1 MANTSITK
9 PTWLQIPDPINLL
22 QPKYL
27 STPPTFPSSSSYKNR
42 IFRVRSSSSNGSPK
56 KSFNLKDALAGVVDE
71 RVDEL
76 MNSEENKIMLQGLE
90 KASMRVEKIKNEI
103 AELEKQEL
111 EAQKMREYINQLE
124 TRASEIED
132 CQKEISEAKAM
143 VEEAE
148 RSLSQSEDGVISKD
162 KERLESVKAA
172 SIAAI
177 VGTLASLPI
186 SLTQVSTTS
195 ELILPLAITFAS
207 CALFGVTFRYTIRR
221 DLDDV
226 HLKTGAVA
234 AFGVVKDSQGVS
246 WICSGMAAA
255 DASLAALGEGQPLEL
270 NTESL
275 LSHAFGGATFVSQ
288 NLLIFAFASIG
299 LDYCFKAR
307 ILSPFPMQKSIS
319 NTKDR

>member
-1 MANTSITK
+1 MSNTSITK
-9 PTWLQIPDPINLL
+9 PTWLHISDPITLL

-42 IFRVRSSSSNGSPK
+42 IFTVRSSSSNGSPK

-148 RSLSQSEDGVISKD
+148 RSLSQSEDGEISKD

-177 VGTLASLPI
+177 NWLNWANAG
-186 SLTQVSTTS
+186 
-195 ELILPLAITFAS
+195 
-207 CALFGVTFRYTIRR
+207 
-221 DLDDV
+221 
-226 HLKTGAVA
+226 
-234 AFGVVKDSQGVS
+234 
-246 WICSGMAAA
+246 
-255 DASLAALGEGQPLEL
+255 LAALGEGQPLEL

-275 LSHAFGGATFVSQ
+275 LSHAFDGATFVSQ

-319 NTKDR
+319 NTKDRVLSFFLHHYQIQSNMFPSFIFIPISTQPFAIPPSKLVPRLFIRRWKIPLLIIFLALNSKSNQLLIEIYQL

>member
-42 IFRVRSSSSNGSPK
+42 IFTVRSSSSNGSPK

-90 KASMRVEKIKNEI
+90 KASMR
-103 AELEKQEL
+103 
-111 EAQKMREYINQLE
+111 
-124 TRASEIED
+124 IED

-234 AFGVVKDSQGVS
+234 AFGVVKG
-246 WICSGMAAA
+246 
-255 DASLAALGEGQPLEL
+255 LAALGEGQPLEL

>member
-234 AFGVVKDSQGVS
+234 AFGVVKG
-246 WICSGMAAA
+246 
-255 DASLAALGEGQPLEL
+255 LAALGEGQPLEL

>member
-1 MANTSITK
+1 MSNTSITK
-9 PTWLQIPDPINLL
+9 PTWLHISDPITLL

-42 IFRVRSSSSNGSPK
+42 IFTVRSSSSNGSPK

-148 RSLSQSEDGVISKD
+148 RSLSQSEDGEISKD

-234 AFGVVKDSQGVS
+234 AFGVVKG
-246 WICSGMAAA
+246 
-255 DASLAALGEGQPLEL
+255 LAALGEGQPLEL

-275 LSHAFGGATFVSQ
+275 LSHAFDGATFVSQ